1 MRRVSDRL
9 GGPGWPARRP
19 RVTPAR
25 APRAVLLLGV
35 LALAALLGWA
45 CGKEGPSADAVAML
59 GSDEVSYQ
67 AFAAFVE
74 SQTDSSPAALE
85 SAVLSSL
92 LDQYLDER
100 LLVRMAEDR
109 GLPGVGRGLDSGA
122 AEGSGDGPSAS
133 GHRQALAALL
143 AADPVSQPTEEE
155 LRALY
160 ESEVEEHQ
168 VPARVN
174 LSQILV
180 EDRSTAEEVAAR
192 LAEGTDFAA
201 MARRYSVDPSA
212 PYGGSQGALSR
223 ADLPEELVDIIFAL
237 EPGEVSDIVEAEYGF
252 HIFMVT
258 ERLPERTVPFEEAAA
273 ELRARLWDER
283 ADARLAE
290 LVEDARNRYTVRVYD
305 ENLPFDYR
313 GTYPRTDL
321 ASE

>member
-1 MRRVSDRL
+1 MRRVSARSA
-9 GGPGWPARRP
+9 PA
-19 RVTPAR
+19 AR
-25 APRAVLLLGV
+25 VLLL
-35 LALAALLGWA
+35 ALVALLAWA
-45 CGKEGPSADAVAML
+45 CAEDGPSADAIAML
-59 GSDEVSYQ
+59 GPDEVSYE

-109 GLPGVGRGLDSGA
+109 GLPGVGKGLDSGA
-122 AEGSGDGPSAS
+122 AEGSSDGPSAS

-143 AADPVSQPTEEE
+143 AADPVSQPSEEE
-155 LRALY
+155 LRAVY
-160 ESEVEEHQ
+160 EAEVASHEL
-168 VPARVN
+168 PARVL

-180 EDRSTAEEVAAR
+180 EDRSTAEEVAAE
-192 LAEGTDFAA
+192 LAAGADFAA

-223 ADLPEELVDIIFAL
+223 ADLPEEFAEIIFAL
-237 EPGEVSDIVEAEYGF
+237 EPGQVSDIVEAEYGF
-252 HIFMVT
+252 HIFLVT
-258 ERLPERTVPFEEAAA
+258 ERLPERTVPFEEAAE

-283 ADARLAE
+283 ADERLAE

-313 GTYPRTDL
+313 GAYPRTDL
-321 ASE
+321 PSE

>member
-1 MRRVSDRL
+1 MRRATDRRFWSE
-9 GGPGWPARRP
+9 PSRRRP
-19 RVTPAR
+19 GL
-25 APRAVLLLGV
+25 APVAVSLVALL
-35 LALAALLGWA
+35 ALLGGA
-45 CGKEGPSADAVAML
+45 CGKEGPSPDAIATL
-59 GSDEVSYQ
+59 GSDEVVYP

-74 SQTDSSPAALE
+74 SQTDISPAALE

-109 GLPGVGRGLDSGA
+109 GLPGVGQGLDSGA
-122 AEGSGDGPSAS
+122 KEGSGDGPSAS
-133 GHRQALAALL
+133 GHRDALAALL
-143 AADPVSQPTEEE
+143 AADPISQPTEEE

-160 ESEVEEHQ
+160 ESEIGEHEL
-168 VPARVN
+168 PARVL

-180 EDRSTAEEVAAR
+180 EDRETANEAAAK
-192 LAEGTDFAA
+192 LAGGADFAA

-223 ADLPEELVDIIFAL
+223 ADLPEELVDIIFDL

-273 ELRARLWDER
+273 ELRDRLWDER

-313 GTYPRTDL
+313 GTYPRIDVP
-321 ASE
+321 SE